1 MSLPQTD
8 AGKMLHE
15 IMHINLIS
23 QDRPHIFDRV
33 FNGLHAYTA
42 PTVAAWV
49 ASGASVKDVIN
60 NADSHTQFANGIYWE
75 NTFGYLPPPD
85 QPKALTSTKE
95 CIGGGGTYSQFSVH
109 TFANADFCFQIATS
123 TSKTPTS
130 PNAAPKFSR
139 NTARA

>member
-1 MSLPQTD
+1 MASGTKRDNCIVVVGNKQFHLYLPFTKPDMSLPQTD

-15 IMHINLIS
+15 IMHINLIR

-60 NADSHTQFANGIYWE
+60 NADSHTHFANGIYWE

-95 CIGGGGTYSQFSVH
+95 CIGVAVRTL
-109 TFANADFCFQIATS
+109 
-123 TSKTPTS
+123 
-130 PNAAPKFSR
+130 
-139 NTARA
+139 RA